1 MKEKAALYL
10 FIFGCLVVLLALILK
25 YYDIV
30 NDYTLVFVG
39 VIIESASV
47 LVFAYQKINK
57 KK

>member
-25 YYDIV
+25 YVDIV
-30 NDYTLVFVG
+30 TDYTLVFIG

-47 LVFAYQKINK
+47 LVYAYQKIK
-57 KK
+57 KSK